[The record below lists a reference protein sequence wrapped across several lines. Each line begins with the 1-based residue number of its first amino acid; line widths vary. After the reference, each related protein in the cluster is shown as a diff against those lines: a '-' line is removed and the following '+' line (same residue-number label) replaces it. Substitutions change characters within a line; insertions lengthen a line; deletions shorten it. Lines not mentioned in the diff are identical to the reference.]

1 MKKTLLCFLFLFTN
15 LFYAQIT
22 NIEHCAGDS
31 NFDLTIRKTELLG
44 NLNPAETTISYH
56 LTLEDANNNLNAISN
71 PSAYISTENSK
82 TIYARIDNKGIITA
96 NNFKIIVYPFL
107 NLNAA
112 FQPIYC
118 TNEKTTISL
127 TATGGKEP
135 YLFSSDNGVTYN
147 NNSTISNVIAGT
159 YKFFV
164 KDALGCINSKSVT
177 VGPLSLLSMSYS
189 KKDVTCFGS
198 NDGEITLQIQG
209 GSAPYTYILSN
220 TAGLITQYFTSSDTN
235 RGFSILKAGTYG
247 IRVTDAN
254 NCSTGITQ
262 VYILE
267 PTIAVLTATTS
278 SETCSNNGIITAN
291 ATGGYPPY
299 SYSLNN
305 NLYGPENVFS
315 NLNPGSYTVYM
326 KDSNGCVTTTLA
338 EVKSSGINA
347 VAGVLNVKDPICNGA
362 KEGVIT
368 VEATGGLAPYQYSI
382 DNGLFQPGNTF
393 TNLGAGEY
401 TIQIKDDKGCISLY
415 TTQVIDPPVVSGT
428 AAITNSTTVNDTD
441 GQIRITSLQGVGPYT
456 FALTDSSGLQIIPFQ
471 GSNKFTGLKSG
482 VYGFQMKD
490 GLGCIFSQNNITVL
504 NKPTTLSATI
514 NVVLGNCNEGGTII
528 VNTIGG
534 KTPYQYSFDNGVSFI
549 SLNTFSDLPP
559 GSYAVKV
566 RDADNSI
573 VSINGI
579 VATPISM
586 VVNAEITSKIRCKG
600 DTGSIAVNV
609 TGADSYVSYSLDGKY
624 FKLSNTF
631 SNLSAG
637 TYTLTV
643 KDAAGC
649 TAITAIDLLEP
660 TALSATITTT
670 NDQGLIVI
678 AQGGTAP
685 YTYSLQNANGIIKA
699 PQTNGTFTQ
708 LPNGLYSVQVTDAN
722 GCTWLQSE
730 INVLPASEI
739 AASVS
744 IIPISCSAG
753 NITVKATG
761 GVAPYVYSIDTVNF
775 TSSNVFSISAEGI
788 YDVYVRDA
796 VGTMSTVQA
805 LVTKETPL
813 SITVNPTSEVYCAG
827 DNSGIIR
834 LTIKDG
840 KAPYYVSLDNA
851 AYINFGDSRAG
862 TFSDLRAGTHT
873 LSVKDTYGCIATGIT
888 IISESAAL
896 IADVLV
902 ENLTIT
908 ITAIGGSGQYEY
920 SLEGINFQSNPV
932 FKVPNYGNYKITV
945 RDTNGCGVYVID
957 VTVDPPPPL
966 IDGKDELTLEFKP
979 GQTLADLVV
988 EGDNIKWYSSSSH
1001 NPLDNKAGKL
1011 AAETPLPLTTVLV
1024 DGTTYYAS
1032 QTING
1037 IESKER
1043 LAVTAKLNGDLS
1055 TPDFVLPNFK
1065 LYPNPVLQNLTINNT
1080 SVIDE
1085 IEIYSVSGTT
1095 ILSKK
1100 INSEHS
1106 EIDLSHVASGFY
1118 FLKVISEGQT
1128 KTVKIVKK

>member
-15 LFYAQIT
+15 LFYAQISS
-22 NIEHCAGDS
+22 IEHCAGDT

-44 NLNPAETTISYH
+44 TLNPAETAISYH
-56 LTLEDANNNLNAISN
+56 LTLEDANNNINAIAN
-71 PSAYISTENSK
+71 ASAYISTENSK
-82 TIYARIDNKGIITA
+82 TIYARIDNKGIITT
-96 NNFKIIVYPFL
+96 NNFKIIIYPFL

-118 TNEKTTISL
+118 SNEKATISL
-127 TATGGKEP
+127 TGTGGKEP

-177 VGPLSLLSMSYS
+177 VGPLSVLSMSYS
-189 KKDVTCFGS
+189 KIDVTCFGS
-198 NDGEITLQIQG
+198 NDGGITLQIQG
-209 GSAPYTYILSN
+209 GTAPYTYILSN

-254 NCSTGITQ
+254 NCSTEITQ

-267 PTIAVLTATTS
+267 PAIAVLTATTS

-305 NLYGPENVFS
+305 YEYGPKNVFS
-315 NLNPGSYTVYM
+315 NLKPGSYTVYM
-326 KDSNGCVTTTLA
+326 KDFNGCVTTTLA

-347 VAGVLNVKDPICNGA
+347 VAGILNVKDPICNGA
-362 KEGVIT
+362 KEGVIS
-368 VEATGGLAPYQYSI
+368 VEVTGGQAPYQYSI
-382 DNGLFQPGNTF
+382 DNDPFQPNNTF

-401 TIQIKDDKGCISLY
+401 TISIKDDKGCISAY
-415 TTQVIDPPVVSGT
+415 TTQILDPPVTSGT

-456 FALTDSSGLQIIPFQ
+456 FALTDSSGIQIVPFQ

-534 KTPYQYSFDNGVSFI
+534 KTPYQYSFDNGVSYI
-549 SLNTFSDLPP
+549 TSNTLSDLPP

-566 RDADNSI
+566 RDADNSM

-579 VATPISM
+579 IATPISM
-586 VVNAEITSKIRCKG
+586 VVKAEITSKIMCKG

-609 TGADSYVSYSLDGKY
+609 TGADGYASYSLDGKY

-637 TYTLTV
+637 TYTVTV

-649 TAITAIDLLEP
+649 TAITAIDLSEP

-670 NDQGLIVI
+670 NDQGLIVN

-685 YTYSLQNANGIIKA
+685 YTYSLQNANGIIKG
-699 PQTNGTFTQ
+699 PQTSGTFTQ
-708 LPNGLYSVQVTDAN
+708 LPSGLYSVQVTDAN

-739 AASVS
+739 AATVS
-744 IIPISCSAG
+744 ITPISCSTG

-775 TSSNVFSISAEGI
+775 TSSNVFFISEQGI
-788 YDVYVRDA
+788 YNVYVRDA
-796 VGTMSTVQA
+796 VGTMSKLQA
-805 LVTKETPL
+805 AVTQETPL
-813 SITVNPTSEVYCAG
+813 SINVNPTSEVYCAG
-827 DNSGIIR
+827 HNSGIML

-862 TFSDLRAGTHT
+862 TFSDLPAGTHT
-873 LSVKDTYGCIATGIT
+873 LSVKDTYGCISTGIT
-888 IISESAAL
+888 IISEPAAL
-896 IADVLV
+896 VSNVLV
-902 ENLTIT
+902 KNQTISINT
-908 ITAIGGSGQYEY
+908 SGGTGEINYAISPDLHKF
-920 SLEGINFQSNPV
+920 S
-932 FKVPNYGNYKITV
+932 
-945 RDTNGCGVYVID
+945 TNGVFSALIPGSYNIIAMDANSCYNFIEVV
-957 VTVDPPPPL
+957 VDPPAPL
-966 IDGKDELTLEFKP
+966 IGGQNKLILEFKP
-979 GQTLADLVV
+979 GQTLADLNV
-988 EGDNIKWYSSSSH
+988 EGQNIKWYSS
-1001 NPLDNKAGKL
+1001 DNAAAGKMSKSAL
-1011 AAETPLPLTTVLV
+1011 EPTLPVTTILV

-1043 LAVTAKLNGDLS
+1043 LAVTAKLNGNLS

-1065 LYPNPVLQNLTINNT
+1065 FYPNPVLHNLSINNT
-1080 SVIDE
+1080 SVIDQ
-1085 IEIYSVSGTT
+1085 IDILSVTGKS

-1100 INSEHS
+1100 INMENS
-1106 EIDLSHVASGFY
+1106 EIDLSHLASGLY
-1118 FLKVISEGQT
+1118 LLKVKSEGQT